1 MTENNIPKRLSLLIN
16 YLGISQRE
24 LAQRSGLTESAMC
37 HYIKG
42 DRIPHAD
49 ALVKIAKATGV
60 RTDWLLGLGSENGII
75 WISKEKQNENKINQ
89 L

>member
-1 MTENNIPKRLSLLIN
+1 MNDNCISKRLSLLID

-49 ALVKIAKATGV
+49 ALIKIAKATGV
-60 RTDWLLGLGSENGII
+60 RTDWLLGLGSDNDII
-75 WISKEKQNENKINQ
+75 WISKEVPHATKSY
-89 L
+89 

>member
-24 LAQRSGLTESAMC
+24 LAQRSGLTESTIC

-49 ALVKIAKATGV
+49 ALLKIAKATGV
-60 RTDWLLGLGSENGII
+60 RTDWLLGLGSDNAII
-75 WISKEKQNENKINQ
+75 WISKELLNG
-89 L
+89 

>member
-1 MTENNIPKRLSLLIN
+1 MSENNISKRLSLLID

-42 DRIPHAD
+42 DRVPHAD
-49 ALVKIAKATGV
+49 ALIKIAKATGV
-60 RTDWLLGLGSENGII
+60 RTDWLLGLGSDNAII
-75 WISKEKQNENKINQ
+75 WISKE
-89 L
+89 LLHG

>member
-1 MTENNIPKRLSLLIN
+1 MSENTIPNRLALLID

-49 ALVKIAKATGV
+49 ALVKIAKASGV
-60 RTDWLLGLGSENGII
+60 RTDWLLGFGSDNSII
-75 WISKEKQNENKINQ
+75 WISKEVLLCQKN
-89 L
+89 

>member
-1 MTENNIPKRLSLLIN
+1 MNDNCIPKRLSLLID

-60 RTDWLLGLGSENGII
+60 RTDWLLGLGSDNALI
-75 WISKEKQNENKINQ
+75 WISKEVPHATKSN
-89 L
+89 

>member
-1 MTENNIPKRLSLLIN
+1 MNQNDISKRLALLID

-24 LAQRSGLTESAMC
+24 LAQRSELTESAMC

-60 RTDWLLGLGSENGII
+60 RTDWLLGFGSENSII
-75 WISKEKQNENKINQ
+75 WISKE
-89 L
+89 LLHG

>member
-1 MTENNIPKRLSLLIN
+1 MNQNDISKRLTLLID

-42 DRIPHAD
+42 DRVPHAD
-49 ALVKIAKATGV
+49 ALIKIAKATGV
-60 RTDWLLGLGSENGII
+60 RTDWLLGLGSDNAII
-75 WISKEKQNENKINQ
+75 WISKE
-89 L
+89 LLHG

>member
-1 MTENNIPKRLSLLIN
+1 MTENNIPKRLSLLID

-24 LAQRSGLTESAMC
+24 LAQKSGLTESAMC

-49 ALVKIAKATGV
+49 ALVKIARATGV
-60 RTDWLLGLGSENGII
+60 RTDWLLGLGSDNAII
-75 WISKEKQNENKINQ
+75 WISKEVLLCQKN
-89 L
+89 

>member
-1 MTENNIPKRLSLLIN
+1 MNQNDTSKRLSLLID

-42 DRIPHAD
+42 DRVPHAA
-49 ALVKIAKATGV
+49 ALIKIARATGV
-60 RTDWLLGLGSENGII
+60 RTDWLLGLGSDNAII
-75 WISKEKQNENKINQ
+75 WISKEVPHATKSN
-89 L
+89 

>member
-1 MTENNIPKRLSLLIN
+1 MNQNDISKRLALLIDF
-16 YLGISQRE
+16 LGISQSE
-24 LAQRSGLTESAMC
+24 LAHRSGLTESAMC

-60 RTDWLLGLGSENGII
+60 RTDWLLGLGSDNSII
-75 WISKEKQNENKINQ
+75 WISKE
-89 L
+89 LLHG

>member
-1 MTENNIPKRLSLLIN
+1 MNQNDISKRLTLLID

-24 LAQRSGLTESAMC
+24 LAHRSGLTESAMC

-49 ALVKIAKATGV
+49 AFVKIARATGV
-60 RTDWLLGLGSENGII
+60 RADWLLGFGSDNTII
-75 WISKEKQNENKINQ
+75 LISKEVLLCQKN
-89 L
+89 

>member
-1 MTENNIPKRLSLLIN
+1 MTENNIPKRLSLLID

-24 LAQRSGLTESAMC
+24 LAQRSGLTESAIC
-37 HYIKG
+37 HYTKG

-60 RTDWLLGLGSENGII
+60 RTDWLLGLGSDNAII
-75 WISKEKQNENKINQ
+75 WISKEAK
-89 L
+89 

>member
-1 MTENNIPKRLSLLIN
+1 MNQNDISKRLALLIDF
-16 YLGISQRE
+16 LGISQRE
-24 LAQRSGLTESAMC
+24 LAHRSGLTESAMC

-60 RTDWLLGLGSENGII
+60 RTDWLLGLGSDNAII
-75 WISKEKQNENKINQ
+75 WISKEVLLCQKN
-89 L
+89 

>member
-1 MTENNIPKRLSLLIN
+1 MNQNDTSKRLSLLID

-49 ALVKIAKATGV
+49 ALIKIAKATGV
-60 RTDWLLGLGSENGII
+60 RTDWLLGFGSENSII
-75 WISKEKQNENKINQ
+75 WISRELING
-89 L
+89 